1 MTSAIATV
9 WKKSRR
15 WLPGVFISLVAF
27 FFVARVTQWQELG
40 PALRRFSLGYIGV
53 MVLLTLVFLLIRA
66 GVSRV
71 LLSGRPKLSEAFWA
85 INQGYL
91 LNNILPFRLGE
102 IGRAVLLGQQTNL
115 PAAQILSSI
124 IIERA
129 LDIAIAATMLLSTLP
144 LALEMTWAKP
154 VAIIMLAVV
163 AAGMASL
170 FLMARHH
177 LKVSAWVDKLG
188 IRWKFVGKWVAPQV
202 RSLLTGLTALTDL
215 RQFILALLLL
225 LASWAIAIGVY
236 YVGLLAIAPTV
247 PIWWGVFTDAV
258 LALGIAIPSAPA
270 ALGTFEAATV
280 GALTILGIDQTT
292 GLAYAITLHFMQ
304 ILVTGALGLVGLMRQ
319 GRSISSLFLDLQ
331 NRKSAA

>member
-15 WLPGVFISLVAF
+15 WLPGVLISLVAI

-71 LLSGRPKLSEAFWA
+71 LLSGRPRLSDAFWA

-115 PAAQILSSI
+115 PTAQILSSI

-129 LDIAIAATMLLSTLP
+129 LDIAIAATMLLLTLP

-154 VAIIMLAVV
+154 VAILMLVVV

-170 FLMARHH
+170 FFMARYY
-177 LKVSAWVDKLG
+177 LNVSAWVEKIG

-225 LASWAIAIGVY
+225 LASWAVAIGVY
-236 YVGLLAIAPTV
+236 YVALLAIVPAA

-304 ILVTGALGLVGLMRQ
+304 ILVTGVLGLVGLMRQ
-319 GRSISSLFLDLQ
+319 GRSISSLFFDLQ

>member
-1 MTSAIATV
+1 MTTTVATL

-15 WLPGVFISLVAF
+15 WLPGVLISLVAI
-27 FFVARVTQWQELG
+27 FFVARVTQWEDLG
-40 PALRRFSLGYIGV
+40 PALRLFSPGYIGV
-53 MVLLTLVFLLIRA
+53 IVLLTLVFLAFRA

-71 LLSGRPKLSEAFWA
+71 LLSGRPKLIDAFWA

-102 IGRAVLLGQQTNL
+102 IGRAVLLGQKTGL

-144 LALEMTWAKP
+144 LALEMSWARP
-154 VAIIMLAVV
+154 VAFLMLAVV
-163 AAGMASL
+163 AAGMVCL
-170 FLMARHH
+170 FLMARYH

-188 IRWKFVGKWVAPQV
+188 TRWNFVGKWVAPQV

-225 LASWAIAIGVY
+225 LTSWAVAIGIY
-236 YVGLLAIAPTV
+236 YIGLLAIAPAA
-247 PIWWGVFTDAV
+247 PLWWGVFTDAV

-270 ALGTFEAATV
+270 ALGTFEAAMV

-292 GLAYAITLHFMQ
+292 GLAYAITLHFTQ
-304 ILVTGALGLVGLMRQ
+304 IVITGVLGFVGLMRQ
-319 GRSISSLFLDLQ
+319 GRSISGLFRDLQ

>member
-27 FFVARVTQWQELG
+27 FFVARVTQWQDFG

-53 MVLLTLVFLLIRA
+53 MVLLTLLFLLIRA

-280 GALTILGIDQTT
+280 GALTILGIDQTA

-319 GRSISSLFLDLQ
+319 RRSISSLFLDLQ